1 MTSKPEEYG
10 LPEEED
16 HPFVEKLDWKSNSE
30 LSHKVLEQIQGDH
43 SELFDEMAK
52 QTETPSKHTQ
62 VSWVTQDPE
71 KESEHGHQ
79 LDPDSTAGKIFLS
92 FREAVKDVS
101 ENERWEPADALTE
114 YLLRPVTE
122 ASSNMEF
129 TNYDTKKE
137 PAITLEESIPL
148 RIRNL
153 KYTVA
158 GTLATYADNGFPEE
172 IQKTPDFLKEIQKI
186 QWISRD
192 LEYLSASETATQD
205 FNQRLLTEN
214 GELFSELKGNR
225 EANSHAPN
233 HPSWLAEDRNES
245 ANDILDAFKESM
257 EGRSPEYREMAASS
271 IANTLAYSL
280 KSETYDL
287 EGKPSQRYEG
297 LQFIEPRAYDEI
309 MKESTDFFW
318 RRTNDVENFISEA
331 MLLED
336 QGAYQEAMHD
346 LRDLKEQIEQATH
359 NGYSPAQKESSGRN
373 YDHDPEAREMLS
385 HIGEADRERGT
396 AFHNQLYEYTTT
408 HILEQGTLEPDKWIE
423 HPYFEEAF
431 REYTAQML
439 PGDIER
445 LVSNITERPEHS
457 DPDALR
463 ERLNTLLRNEER

>member
-1 MTSKPEEYG
+1 MAPKPEEYG

-16 HPFVEKLDWKSNSE
+16 PVKKLGWESDSK
-30 LSHKVLEQIQGDH
+30 LSYKVLDKIYKDH
-43 SELFDEMAK
+43 SELFEEMIEQA
-52 QTETPSKHTQ
+52 ETPSKHTQ
-62 VSWVTQDPE
+62 VSWVTQDPK

-101 ENERWEPADALTE
+101 ENERWEPADALAE
-114 YLLRPVTE
+114 YLLRPLTE

-137 PAITLEESIPL
+137 PAMTLEESIPL

-153 KYTVA
+153 EYTIA
-158 GTLATYADNGFPEE
+158 GTLSTYADNDFPE
-172 IQKTPDFLKEIQKI
+172 KTQDFLEEIQKI

-205 FNQRLLTEN
+205 FNQRLLIEN

-233 HPSWLAEDRNES
+233 HPSWLAEDRKEN
-245 ANDILDAFKESM
+245 ADDILDAFKESM
-257 EGRSPEYREMAASS
+257 EGTSPEYREMTASS
-271 IANTLAYSL
+271 IASTLVYSL
-280 KSETYDL
+280 RSETYDL
-287 EGKPSQRYEG
+287 EGKSSQRHEG

-318 RRTNDVENFISEA
+318 QRTNDVENFISEA

-359 NGYSPAQKESSGRN
+359 NGYSPAQQESSGRD
-373 YDHDPEAREMLS
+373 YDHEPDAQEMLS
-385 HIGEADRERGT
+385 HIRGADRERGT
-396 AFHNQLYEYTTT
+396 AFHNQLYEYTGTL
-408 HILEQGTLEPDKWIE
+408 IPEQEKLEPDKWIE
-423 HPYFEEAF
+423 HPCFEGAF

-457 DPDALR
+457 DPDTLR
-463 ERLNTLLRNEER
+463 ERLHAMLPGPDQH